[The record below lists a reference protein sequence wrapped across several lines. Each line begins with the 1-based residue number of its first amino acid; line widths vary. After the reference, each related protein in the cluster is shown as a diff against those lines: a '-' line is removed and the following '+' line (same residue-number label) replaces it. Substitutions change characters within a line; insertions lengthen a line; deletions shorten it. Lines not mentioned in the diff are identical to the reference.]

1 MSAMEISSRVTIAE
15 LLRRDLVRPGDE
27 WVLTRGGQASI
38 VGRVTVEG
46 KLAVDGVDYTSPSTA
61 ARAALGTSTNGWK
74 RWKYRD
80 GSALSVVDRLRD
92 AASTGE

>member
-1 MSAMEISSRVTIAE
+1 MATSSRITIAE

-27 WVLTRGGQASI
+27 WVLTRGGETSV
-38 VGRVTVEG
+38 VGRVTVDG
-46 KLAVDGVDYTSPSTA
+46 KLAVDGIDYASPSTA

-80 GSALSVVDRLRD
+80 GVALNVVDRLRD
-92 AASTGE
+92 AASSGE